1 VWQILT
7 IDDKKETGWDAG
19 NIHARILRD
28 AAHWQVNFYCP
39 LSGDTCYDISC
50 SGETLCFKPFLPET
64 AFAAFLPQKFC
75 LAPDMEAVFKIALP
89 PVLQMEIGRVART
102 DIPIFPQKLSFEGAD
117 TINGELCT
125 VLPYAPELLHAGT
138 IENDREGASLASA
151 ETGGGGGAGGA
162 GPSLLVFS
170 EAVIR
175 NRSKQIYTFDR
186 FTIYP
191 ETLNIFEK
199 DGRLIGDLVI
209 MDYVETGALRV
220 QTVSAAPA
228 GYQLLTAGQSSSVGA
243 RIRQSAG
250 FFKDITSMKLT

>member
-1 VWQILT
+1 MWRILT
-7 IDDKKETGWDAG
+7 VDDKKETGWDAG
-19 NIHARILRD
+19 SMHARILRD
-28 AAHWQVNFYCP
+28 AAHWHVDFFCP
-39 LSGDTCYDISC
+39 LSGDTRYDVVC
-50 SGETLCFKPFLPET
+50 SGETLCFKPFFQAT

-75 LAPDMEAVFKIALP
+75 LAPDMEAVFKVALP

-125 VLPYAPELLHAGT
+125 VLPYAPELLYAGA
-138 IENDREGASLASA
+138 IENDREDARLAGA
-151 ETGGGGGAGGA
+151 ETGGGGGG

-175 NRSKQIYTFDR
+175 NRSKQVYTFDR
-186 FTIYP
+186 FTLYP
-191 ETLNIFEK
+191 ETVNIFEK
-199 DGRLIGDLVI
+199 DGRLIGDPVI
-209 MDYVETGALRV
+209 MDYVEAGALRV
-220 QTVSAAPA
+220 QTVSAASA
-228 GYQLLTAGQSSSVGA
+228 GYRLLTAGQNSGVGA